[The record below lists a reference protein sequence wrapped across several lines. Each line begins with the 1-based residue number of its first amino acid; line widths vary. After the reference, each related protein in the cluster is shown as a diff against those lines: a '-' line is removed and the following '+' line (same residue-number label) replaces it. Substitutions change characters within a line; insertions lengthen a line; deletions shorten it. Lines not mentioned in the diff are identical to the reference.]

1 MFIQTVIQ
9 TLLRKRKKVESAP
22 KPTASTAQNELSP
35 MAQRIM
41 QKLAE
46 HEKNSAQDSKQG
58 TAAENKA
65 EDKNTS

>member
-9 TLLRKRKKVESAP
+9 TLLKKRKKAERLPKPSAP
-22 KPTASTAQNELSP
+22 KDPGAENELSP

-46 HEKNSAQDSKQG
+46 YEKDSELSPK
-58 TAAENKA
+58 KDVIA
-65 EDKNTS
+65 EDKGSK

>member
-9 TLLRKRKKVESAP
+9 TLLRKRKKAERSQNP
-22 KPTASTAQNELSP
+22 SHPTGERELPP

-46 HEKNSAQDSKQG
+46 HEKNTAQGSKQG
-58 TAAENKA
+58 TTAKNKA
-65 EDKNTS
+65 EDKNA

>member
-9 TLLRKRKKVESAP
+9 TLLRKRKKAESTP
-22 KPTASTAQNELSP
+22 KPSTPTAENELSP

-46 HEKNSAQDSKQG
+46 HEKNAAHGSKKEG
-58 TAAENKA
+58 AM
-65 EDKNTS
+65 EDKDA

>member
-9 TLLRKRKKVESAP
+9 TLLRKRKKAERSQN
-22 KPTASTAQNELSP
+22 PTPPTGEKELSP

-46 HEKNSAQDSKQG
+46 HEKNTTLSSKQG
-58 TAAENKA
+58 TTAENKA
-65 EDKNTS
+65 EDKNA

>member
-46 HEKNSAQDSKQG
+46 HEKNTAQGSKQA
-58 TAAENKA
+58 TTAENKA
-65 EDKNTS
+65 EDKGA

>member
-46 HEKNSAQDSKQG
+46 HEKNSSLGQKSADDKEKSGTTSDS
-58 TAAENKA
+58 
-65 EDKNTS
+65 

>member
-9 TLLRKRKKVESAP
+9 TLLRKRKKAERSQN
-22 KPTASTAQNELSP
+22 PTPPTGEKELSP

-46 HEKNSAQDSKQG
+46 HEK
-58 TAAENKA
+58 
-65 EDKNTS
+65 KNEQLGQKSLPTKGND